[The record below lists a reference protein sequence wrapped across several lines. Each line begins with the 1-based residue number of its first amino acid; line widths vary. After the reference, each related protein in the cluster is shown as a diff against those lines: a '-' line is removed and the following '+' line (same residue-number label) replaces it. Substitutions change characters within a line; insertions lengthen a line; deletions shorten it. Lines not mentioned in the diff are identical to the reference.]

1 VIVCSGT
8 FGTTAPIIEKAEAAA
23 RAGFDGISVYAREFE
38 PGLPRR
44 LADLGLRVAEVDGT
58 TSWFPGESG
67 TSIERTIEIA
77 AELQARSITILETQG
92 QTLEPSLAAE
102 HFARVCE
109 LAEPAGLDVDIEPFA
124 WSGLATVAAA
134 ADIIRRAG
142 HPRGGITL
150 DVWHLVRGPE
160 QGHLDP
166 AHVDLVHALQVSDPA
181 PGSPPPGLSLRDEC
195 MNHRQLPGSWS
206 ARLAAMLPGVPLE
219 VEVFALAGTLDH
231 VAAAAYQTLRDLTV

>member
-8 FGTTAPIIEKAEAAA
+8 FGNAVPFIEKADAAA
-23 RAGFDGISVYAREFE
+23 RAGFDGISIYAREFE
-38 PGLPRR
+38 PGLPGR
-44 LADLGLRVAEVDGT
+44 LADLGLRVAEVDGA
-58 TSWFPGESG
+58 TSWFPGETG
-67 TSIERTIEIA
+67 TSVERTIEVA
-77 AELQARSITILETQG
+77 AELQARSITILETKG

-109 LAEPAGLDVDIEPFA
+109 LAAPAGIDVDIEPFA

-160 QGHLDP
+160 QGRLDP

-181 PGSPPPGLSLRDEC
+181 PEDQRNGLSLRDEC
-195 MNHRQLPGSWS
+195 MHHRQLPGAWS
-206 ARLAAMLPGVPLE
+206 ARIAGMLLGVPLE
-219 VEVFALAGTLDH
+219 VEVFALPGTPDD
-231 VAAAAYQTLRDLTV
+231 VAEAAYQSLRHLRV